1 MKPVTNS
8 LLQKKSVREAM
19 RFALVGVVA
28 TATHYILY
36 LLLLPFLNESVAYT
50 IGYFLSFLL
59 NYYLTARF
67 TFHRKRNVKNGVGFI
82 CSHAVNYLLHIVL
95 LNVFISIGIREQ
107 LAPIPVYCIA
117 VPVNFLLVR
126 LVFKKL

>member
-1 MKPVTNS
+1 MTWRLRHGRKG
-8 LLQKKSVREAM
+8 LGEAL
-19 RFALVGVVA
+19 RFAIVGVVA
-28 TATHYILY
+28 TAAHYGIY
-36 LLLLPFLNESVAYT
+36 LLLLPVMNESAAYT

-67 TFHRKRNVKNGVGFI
+67 TFRRKRSVRNGVGFVA
-82 CSHAVNYLLHIVL
+82 SHAVNYVLHIVL
-95 LNVFISIGIREQ
+95 LNVFISLGIREQ

-126 LVFKKL
+126 LVFKRL

>member
-1 MKPVTNS
+1 MAS
-8 LLQKKSVREAM
+8 LPHSKSLGEAVR
-19 RFALVGVVA
+19 FGVVGVVA
-28 TATHYILY
+28 TGAHYGVY
-36 LLLLPFLNESVAYT
+36 LLLLPLVNESVAYT

-59 NYYLTARF
+59 NFYLTSRF
-67 TFHRKRNVKNGVGFI
+67 TFRRRGSVRRGMGFAA
-82 CSHAVNYLLHIVL
+82 SHAVNYLLHIVL
-95 LNVFISIGIREQ
+95 LNVFISLGIRER

>member
-1 MKPVTNS
+1 
-8 LLQKKSVREAM
+8 M
-19 RFALVGVVA
+19 RFAIVGVVA
-28 TATHYILY
+28 TAAHYGIY
-36 LLLLPFLNESVAYT
+36 LLLLPVMNESAAYT

-67 TFHRKRNVKNGVGFI
+67 TFRRKRSVRNGVGFVA
-82 CSHAVNYLLHIVL
+82 SHAVNYVLHIVL
-95 LNVFISIGIREQ
+95 LNVFISLGIREQ

-126 LVFKKL
+126 LVFKRL